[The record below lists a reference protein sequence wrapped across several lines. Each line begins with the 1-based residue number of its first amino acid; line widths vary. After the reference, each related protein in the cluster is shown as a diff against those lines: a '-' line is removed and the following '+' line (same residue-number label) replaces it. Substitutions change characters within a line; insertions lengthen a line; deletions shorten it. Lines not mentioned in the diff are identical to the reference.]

1 MRWSQ
6 EVYRVCLKQRRG
18 AMATVAEDA
27 NSDRSRLS
35 PRACL
40 VQRPLPSLF
49 LFPYIFILSSY
60 NVSIHAF
67 NLVYLSN
74 CPTAHSVEVCETN
87 VTPASPVRRAH
98 PLVARLLNVH
108 QFGNILFG
116 QVYNLRILFN
126 PTGSDGLGDHYA
138 DYQPRTSPG
147 RYARNIRTH
156 RSGQGGWPAKR

>member
-1 MRWSQ
+1 
-6 EVYRVCLKQRRG
+6 
-18 AMATVAEDA
+18 MATVAEDA

-108 QFGNILFG
+108 ELRYILLG
-116 QVYNLRILFN
+116 QVYDL
-126 PTGSDGLGDHYA
+126 
-138 DYQPRTSPG
+138 
-147 RYARNIRTH
+147 
-156 RSGQGGWPAKR
+156 